1 MFCRKCG
8 AELRIKAGAKFC
20 GKCGTPIAAPKTSAP
35 EKEPKSNLKSTIWTP
50 EPKPEPKPASKKS
63 AEPEK
68 KPTLISSMPKP
79 GSSGTSSN
87 GEKDNWFSDAGDL

>member
-35 EKEPKSNLKSTIWTP
+35 EKEPK
-50 EPKPEPKPASKKS
+50 PEPKPAPEKA

>member
-35 EKEPKSNLKSTIWTP
+35 EKEPKSTIWTP
-50 EPKPEPKPASKKS
+50 EPKPEPEKT

>member
-35 EKEPKSNLKSTIWTP
+35 EKEPKSTIWTP
-50 EPKPEPKPASKKS
+50 EPKPEPKPAPEKT

>member
-8 AELRIKAGAKFC
+8 AELRIKVGAKFC
-20 GKCGTPIAAPKTSAP
+20 GKCGTPNAAPKTSAP
-35 EKEPKSNLKSTIWTP
+35 EKEPKSKPNSTIWTP
-50 EPKPEPKPASKKS
+50 EPKPEPKPAPEKT

>member
-35 EKEPKSNLKSTIWTP
+35 EKEPK
-50 EPKPEPKPASKKS
+50 PEPKPAPEKA

-68 KPTLISSMPKP
+68 KPTLIRSKPKP

-87 GEKDNWFSDAGDL
+87 GENDNRFSDAGDL

>member
-35 EKEPKSNLKSTIWTP
+35 EKEPKSKPKSTIWTP
-50 EPKPEPKPASKKS
+50 EKT

>member
-35 EKEPKSNLKSTIWTP
+35 KSKPKSTIWTP
-50 EPKPEPKPASKKS
+50 EPKPEPKPAPEKT

>member
-20 GKCGTPIAAPKTSAP
+20 GKCGTPIEAPKTSAP
-35 EKEPKSNLKSTIWTP
+35 KKETTSTAKPKSTIWTP
-50 EPKPEPKPASKKS
+50 EPKPASEKA

-79 GSSGTSSN
+79 GSSGASSN

>member
-20 GKCGTPIAAPKTSAP
+20 GKCGAPIAASKTSVP
-35 EKEPKSNLKSTIWTP
+35 
-50 EPKPEPKPASKKS
+50 
-63 AEPEK
+63 EPEK